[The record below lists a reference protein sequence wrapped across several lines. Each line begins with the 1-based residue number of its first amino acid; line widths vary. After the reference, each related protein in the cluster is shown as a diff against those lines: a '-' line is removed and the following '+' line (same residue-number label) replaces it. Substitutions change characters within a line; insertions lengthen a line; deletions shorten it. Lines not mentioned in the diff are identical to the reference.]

1 MSESKEL
8 FCTSC
13 EIRIGSKEEYKK
25 HFQSDFHK
33 YNCKRKLVSLNPVS
47 LQDFEEKRAQLLS
60 SAASETSEETNFV
73 CEACGKTFAHNSQ
86 YRQHLQS
93 RKHSKSLSKA
103 ESAAKPTDKKYAE
116 GKPKTTLDSAGIC
129 LFCSAVSKSLDENME
144 HMYERHSFVLP
155 YSDILK
161 DKEAVIRYLAE
172 KIHIGNICIGCNN
185 YKTGTFKNSQAVQQH
200 MQDKGHT
207 YLELN
212 IFQEEYATFVKHRHQ
227 FLKKRQPITSRISA
241 VMTLKEIEEMK
252 NEGEA
257 EESEQPAE
265 VRDESKSFSCVSLA
279 DSRDV
284 VSVHSSAPPE
294 SEEEWEDIQL
304 NDVKDGV
311 KESDDQGKSTGL
323 RKSTSLS
330 ASDLS
335 VSSEVTIADEHIL
348 LDTGELLLS
357 NGKLIGHRMYNYI
370 YKQKLR
376 SHEDRQ
382 SAAITQKHLETLKA
396 RQREMKGQGR
406 AVNQP
411 ARFNI

>member
-1 MSESKEL
+1 MGARRSIRSIFRATSTSTTASANWFRSILSPCKTSKKNE
-8 FCTSC
+8 
-13 EIRIGSKEEYKK
+13 
-25 HFQSDFHK
+25 
-33 YNCKRKLVSLNPVS
+33 PVPS
-47 LQDFEEKRAQLLS
+47 PYPIELLS
-60 SAASETSEETNFV
+60 SSASETSEETNYI
-73 CEACGKTFAHNSQ
+73 CEACGKNFAHNSQ
-86 YRQHLQS
+86 YKQHLQS

-103 ESAAKPTDKKYAE
+103 ESIARPTDKKYAE
-116 GKPKTTLDSAGIC
+116 GKPKTTLDSVGIC
-129 LFCSAVSKSLDENME
+129 LFCSAAHESLDKSLE
-144 HMYERHSFVLP
+144 HMRERHSFVLP
-155 YSDILK
+155 YSEILK
-161 DKEAVIRYLAE
+161 DREAVIRYLAE

-207 YLELN
+207 FLELN
-212 IFQEEYATFVKHRHQ
+212 IFQEEYATFVRHKHQ

-252 NEGEA
+252 SEGGADEL
-257 EESEQPAE
+257 EKPAE
-265 VRDESKSFSCVSLA
+265 TQGESKSSFSCVSLA

-284 VSVHSSAPPE
+284 ISVHSSAPPE

-304 NDVKDGV
+304 NDV

-335 VSSEVTIADEHIL
+335 VNSEVTIADEHIL

-376 SHEDRQ
+376 SHDDRQ
-382 SAAITQKHLETLKA
+382 STAITQKHLETLKA
-396 RQREMKGQGR
+396 RHREMKGMGKSANAGNR
-406 AVNQP
+406 P